1 MTLKHKLV
9 IFLALICL
17 VLISLVVLI
26 IPSFS
31 RKERNPLFMKDLL
44 KYRYKKIEKK
54 DYYCPLCGMK
64 VERKVRRRVLSIKV
78 ENSSKAR
85 PQSGL
90 DKACIIYEFLTEG
103 GITRFNAFY
112 LCKEAEKVGPVRSAR
127 FPDLVLLKQYNAL
140 FAHCGGSAPV
150 LRVLRGKKG
159 YLDLDQMRYESA
171 YWRVSSRRRPHNLY
185 TSTYKLRELA
195 TQLGYENEEVF
206 PSSFSFKKD
215 TPLTTPTV
223 TYIDVPFSPW
233 SDARFIYSSKE
244 NIYFRY
250 IGRKPHI
257 EAETGKQLWAKNV
270 VILFTFMQPTGLSDS
285 RGSRVVDFKLTGSG
299 EAWFF
304 IDGNFIKGKWE
315 ADESRPPQF
324 FDGEGK
330 KIRFNRGSIW
340 IEVVPTRIKP
350 VVK

>member
-1 MTLKHKLV
+1 LTLKHKLV
-9 IFLALICL
+9 IFLALLCL
-17 VLISLVVLI
+17 VLIGLVALI

-31 RKERNPLFMKDLL
+31 KKEKNPFSMKDLL
-44 KYRYKKIEKK
+44 KYRYKKVEKK

-64 VERKVRRRVLSIKV
+64 VESEVRKRALSIKV

-90 DKACIIYEFLTEG
+90 DKACIVYEFLTEG

-112 LCKEAEKVGPVRSAR
+112 LCEEAEKVGPVRSAR

-150 LRVLRGKKG
+150 LRVLRGKNG

-195 TQLGYENEEVF
+195 TKLGYENEEVF
-206 PSSFSFKKD
+206 PSPFSFKKD
-215 TPLTTPTV
+215 TPLTTPTI

-244 NIYFRY
+244 NKYFRY

-257 EAETGKQLWAKNV
+257 DAESGKQLWAKNV
-270 VILFTFMQPTGLSDS
+270 VILFTFMQPTGLRDS

-304 IDGNFIKGKWE
+304 IDGSFIKGKWE

-330 KIRFNRGSIW
+330 EIKFNRGPIW